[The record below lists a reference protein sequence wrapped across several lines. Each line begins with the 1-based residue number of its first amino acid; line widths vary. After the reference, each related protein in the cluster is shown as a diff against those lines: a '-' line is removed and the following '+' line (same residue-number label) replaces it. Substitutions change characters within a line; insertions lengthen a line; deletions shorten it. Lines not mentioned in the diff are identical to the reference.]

1 LTGTDRHAVLVSPD
15 LSNAAGGVE
24 RMCVL
29 LAGVLERDGWR
40 TTIVGPQHDV
50 TRWQFRLALGPVMRS
65 RSAARAVRAQD
76 ADLLITNGYMGAGYA
91 SRAHGGYAGG
101 THAGSTSRAHAGHAS
116 GARGPVTRIHV
127 YHGTSVGAVRA
138 VGANVARRERVRH
151 MIGHAAAETL
161 SARGATAVV
170 CVSDSAAREARRFY
184 RVGDTTVIANGID
197 TDVFSPR
204 PRDHARRQL
213 GLASDGRYALFVG
226 RLDDGK
232 GARLL
237 PTACAS
243 AGYELL
249 VAGRDTDAEAIN
261 LGILAPAELAIAYA
275 AADCVL
281 FPSLYEACSYVVLE
295 ALACGVPLITTR
307 VGWMPTL
314 LAAVPAYEALCVEPV
329 LEQLIARLRGLDRL
343 DTERLSAAARAFVV
357 EHNSLGAYAARWREL
372 LDRHVG

>member
-1 LTGTDRHAVLVSPD
+1 MLVSPD

-29 LAGVLERDGWR
+29 LARVLERSGWK
-40 TTIVGPQHDV
+40 TTIVGPQQEV
-50 TRWQFRLALGPVMRS
+50 TRWQFRLALGPMARS
-65 RSAARAVRAQD
+65 RSAARAACAQQP
-76 ADLLITNGYMGAGYA
+76 DLLITNGYMGVGYGRDTGAGLP
-91 SRAHGGYAGG
+91 RIHVGGPRVNAGV
-101 THAGSTSRAHAGHAS
+101 
-116 GARGPVTRIHV
+116 PRIHV

-138 VGANVARRERVRH
+138 VGASVSRRERVRH
-151 MIGHAAAETL
+151 LLGHAAAEAL

-170 CVSDSAAREARRFY
+170 CVSSSAAQEARRFY
-184 RVGDTTVIANGID
+184 RVGDPAVIANGID
-197 TDVFSPR
+197 TDVFAPR
-204 PRDHARRQL
+204 PREDARRQL

-237 PTACAS
+237 QAACAN
-243 AGYELL
+243 AGYQLL
-249 VAGRDTDAEAIN
+249 VAGRDTGAEAIN
-261 LGILAPAELAIAYA
+261 LGILAPAELAVAYA

-314 LAAVPAYEALCVEPV
+314 LEAVPEYEALCVEPV
-329 LEQLIARLRGLDRL
+329 LDQLVARLRGLDQL
-343 DTERLSAAARAFVV
+343 DTKRLTTPARAFVL
-357 EHNSLGAYAARWREL
+357 EHNSLDAYATSWQEL
-372 LDRHVG
+372 LDAHVG

>member
-1 LTGTDRHAVLVSPD
+1 LTAANRHAVLVSPD

-40 TTIVGPQHDV
+40 TTIVGPQHEV

-65 RSAARAVRAQD
+65 RSAARAVRAQS

-91 SRAHGGYAGG
+91 SGAPAGYAGG
-101 THAGSTSRAHAGHAS
+101 
-116 GARGPVTRIHV
+116 ARGDVPRIHV

-138 VGANVARRERVRH
+138 VGASVARRERVRH
-151 MIGHAAAETL
+151 MIGHATAEAL

-170 CVSDSAAREARRFY
+170 CVSSSAAREARRFY
-184 RVGDTTVIANGID
+184 RVRDTTVIANGID

-204 PRDHARRQL
+204 PREHARRQL
-213 GLASDGRYALFVG
+213 GLAGDGRYALFVG

-237 PTACAS
+237 PAACAS
-243 AGYELL
+243 AGYQLL
-249 VAGRDTDAEAIN
+249 VAGRDTGAEAIN
-261 LGILAPAELAIAYA
+261 LGILAPAELAVAYA

-314 LAAVPAYEALCVEPV
+314 LAAVPEYEALCVEPV
-329 LEQLIARLRGLDRL
+329 LEQLIARLRSLAQL
-343 DTERLSAAARAFVV
+343 DTERLSAAARAFVL
-357 EHNSLGAYAARWREL
+357 EHNSLDAYAASWREL
-372 LDRHVG
+372 LDGHVG